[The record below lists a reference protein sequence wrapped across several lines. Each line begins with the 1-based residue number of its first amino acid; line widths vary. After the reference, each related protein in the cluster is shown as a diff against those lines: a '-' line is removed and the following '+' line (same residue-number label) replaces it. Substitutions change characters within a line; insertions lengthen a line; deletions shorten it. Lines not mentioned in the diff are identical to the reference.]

1 LTELPINPVPPHSGF
16 RRKLTRPA
24 FAIYLFGIVW
34 MVAVDAPYI
43 VSAVLYALI
52 LLLAIAQTFFGLP
65 RRRLVGYCFI
75 VLNFYLFVG
84 FVGLAH
90 KETLQIRHMHEM
102 FERIEHQ
109 QAIPATTR
117 AA

>member
-1 LTELPINPVPPHSGF
+1 
-16 RRKLTRPA
+16 
-24 FAIYLFGIVW
+24 
-34 MVAVDAPYI
+34 
-43 VSAVLYALI
+43 
-52 LLLAIAQTFFGLP
+52 
-65 RRRLVGYCFI
+65 
-75 VLNFYLFVG
+75 LFVG